1 MNILL
6 VILGSYL
13 LGSIPTAYILARLFY
28 KEDVR
33 KKGSG
38 NVGTLNFLRVTHS
51 KILAV
56 VVLIL
61 DAAKGYAALWGTL
74 QYAGSP
80 YLLLSSI
87 AVIIGHI
94 FPVWL
99 NWKGGRGLATLAGI
113 FIFLKPLLVLGWWV
127 IFGILYLLLRRYV
140 VAGMVA
146 LFFINILTGI
156 FYPGEI
162 FLILSANSVIVYLKY
177 ISRIKQ
183 ELNDHK

>member
-1 MNILL
+1 MQILL
-6 VILGSYL
+6 VILISYL
-13 LGSIPTAYILARLFY
+13 LGSIPSAYILGRLFY

-38 NVGTLNFLRVTHS
+38 NVGTLNFLRVTQS

-56 VVLIL
+56 VVLTL
-61 DAAKGYAALWGTL
+61 DAAKGYAALWGTVK
-74 QYAGSP
+74 YAGPS

-87 AVIIGHI
+87 AVILGHI

-99 NWKGGRGLATLAGI
+99 NWRGGRGLATLAGI
-113 FIFLKPLLVLGWWV
+113 FIFLKPVLVIGWWL
-127 IFGILYLLLRRYV
+127 IFGVLYLLLRKYV
-140 VAGMVA
+140 IAGMVA
-146 LFFINILTGI
+146 LFIINLLTG
-156 FYPGEI
+156 FLYPKEI